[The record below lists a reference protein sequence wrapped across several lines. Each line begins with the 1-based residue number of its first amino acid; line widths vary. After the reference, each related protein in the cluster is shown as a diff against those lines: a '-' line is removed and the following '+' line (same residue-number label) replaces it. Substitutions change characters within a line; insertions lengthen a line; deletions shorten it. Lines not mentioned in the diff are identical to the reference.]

1 MTLLSQVKR
10 RYLITDVPPN
20 SEQPLLQHSSS
31 LSPGLRRPLAT
42 RRTTLDVVS
51 TASDVGAYT
60 LMGHAAGCG
69 DNHGNG
75 NRSKA
80 MAVAQVQGNRGPNGE
95 HDRAKRGFDSVD
107 GEYLS

>member
-1 MTLLSQVKR
+1 
-10 RYLITDVPPN
+10 
-20 SEQPLLQHSSS
+20 
-31 LSPGLRRPLAT
+31 
-42 RRTTLDVVS
+42 
-51 TASDVGAYT
+51 
-60 LMGHAAGCG
+60 MGHAAGCG